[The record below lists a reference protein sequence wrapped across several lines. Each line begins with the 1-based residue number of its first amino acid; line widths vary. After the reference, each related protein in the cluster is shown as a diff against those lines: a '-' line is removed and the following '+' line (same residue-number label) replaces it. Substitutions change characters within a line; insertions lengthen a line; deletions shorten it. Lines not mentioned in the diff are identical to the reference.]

1 MAGLIPQSF
10 IDDLLDRV
18 DIVDVVDTRVKLK
31 RTGKNYS
38 ACCPFHEEK
47 TPSFTV
53 SPEKQFYY
61 CFGCG
66 ASGNA
71 LGFVMDYERLSFPEA
86 VEQLAR
92 VTGLEV
98 PREVQSEAEVKR
110 EQEKKSIYSLLE
122 KADQFYQ
129 QQLRH
134 HPSKQMAVSYL
145 KGRGLDGKTAKAYG
159 VGFAPP
165 GWDNLLK
172 ALGQKDDDKH
182 LLIQGGMLIHQ
193 EQDKKLY
200 DRFRH
205 RIMFPI
211 RDLRGRVIGFGGR
224 VLGNDKPKYLNSP
237 ETPVF
242 HKGQELYGLYEARLA
257 YRELPRLLV
266 VEGYMDVVSLAQ
278 FGINYGVATL
288 GTACGPDHLEKAFK
302 YTSEVVFCFDGDKAG
317 RSAALRALDASL
329 EAMSDGRTVKFLFLP
344 EGEDPDTLVRQTG
357 PEKFERMIEL
367 AVPLEDYLFDAAAD
381 GLNIR
386 TLEGRAKFSK
396 RAAPLLDRLPKGV
409 FRELMFESLA
419 TRTGLSRNLLQD
431 LISQSDKSESII
443 PKEQP
448 VAHKSAD
455 ELPVQVALPRRDQP
469 IREFQASGLQAQL
482 TTSNRPGHRQHQHQD
497 PNRPPANYPPPDQAV
512 DYAAY
517 EHYGQAQ
524 EAPPANYETVYERQ
538 ERKHRELANPSSK
551 GGFTS
556 GHSSRYLMP
565 PAQKALA
572 LLLSHTELAAL
583 EPNHEIWLAQTDHY
597 QLMLGRLLKVLH
609 ERPHYNLS
617 HLIGYWRGVYGA
629 ENTELLASIAGHDLL
644 QATSALTQPR
654 QDKPAKADYDTQSAF
669 RAALDKL
676 RLQHVHKKSAES
688 LAKIK
693 SADFNQLT
701 KEEREQLVR
710 QALANKLNT
719 PSDED

>member
-47 TPSFTV
+47 TPSFTI

-92 VTGLEV
+92 VAGLEV

-134 HPSKQMAVSYL
+134 HPSKAVAVNYL
-145 KGRGLDGKTAKAYG
+145 KGRGLDGKAAKAYG
-159 VGFAPP
+159 IGFAPP

-172 ALGQKDDDKH
+172 ALGQNDDDKH

-224 VLGNDKPKYLNSP
+224 VLGDDKPKYLNSP

-329 EAMSDGRTVKFLFLP
+329 EAMTDGRTVKFLFLP

-419 TRTGLSRNLLQD
+419 TRTGLSRSLLQE

-443 PKEQP
+443 PKEKS
-448 VAHKSAD
+448 VTHKSAD
-455 ELPVQVALPRRDQP
+455 ELPAQVAMPRRDQP
-469 IREFQASGLQAQL
+469 IQEFQAKPQAAPR
-482 TTSNRPGHRQHQHQD
+482 RPEHHPRQI
-497 PNRPPANYPPPDQAV
+497 PSTPPANYLPADQTA
-512 DYAAY
+512 DYDIY

-524 EAPPANYETVYERQ
+524 DAPPADYETLYEHP
-538 ERKHRELANPSSK
+538 ERKHRGQSNK
-551 GGFTS
+551 GGFTADRP
-556 GHSSRYLMP
+556 SRYLMP

-572 LLLSHTELAAL
+572 LLLGHTELAAL
-583 EPNHEIWLAQTDHY
+583 EPDHDTWLAQTDHH

-629 ENTELLASIAGHDLL
+629 ENTELLAGIAGHDLL
-644 QATSALTQPR
+644 QAASALTQPR
-654 QDKPAKADYDTQSAF
+654 QDKPAKADYDTQTAF
-669 RAALDKL
+669 SAALNKL
-676 RLQHVHKKSAES
+676 RLHQVHKKSAES
-688 LAKIK
+688 LAKLK
-693 SADFNQLT
+693 SADFTQLS

-710 QALANKLNT
+710 QALTNKLQA
-719 PSDED
+719 PPEDNQT

>member
-18 DIVDVVDTRVKLK
+18 DIVDVVDSRVKLK
-31 RTGKNYS
+31 RSGKNYS

-98 PREVQSEAEVKR
+98 PREVQSEAEAKR
-110 EQEKKSIYSLLE
+110 EQEKKSIYSLLAKTDE
-122 KADQFYQ
+122 FYQ
-129 QQLRH
+129 QQLRQ
-134 HPSKQMAVSYL
+134 HPSKHLAVNYL
-145 KGRGLDGKTAKAYG
+145 KNRGLDGKTAKAYG

-172 ALGQKDDDKH
+172 ALGQSDEDNH
-182 LLIQGGMLIHQ
+182 LLIEGGMLIHQ
-193 EQDKKLY
+193 EQEKKLY

-211 RDLRGRVIGFGGR
+211 RDTRGRVIGFGGR
-224 VLGNDKPKYLNSP
+224 VLGDDKPKYLNSP

-278 FGINYGVATL
+278 FGIGYGVATL
-288 GTACGPDHLEKAFK
+288 GTACGPDHLDRAFK
-302 YTSEVVFCFDGDKAG
+302 YTHEVVFCFDGDKAG

-329 EAMSDGRTVKFLFLP
+329 ATMTDGRTVKFLFLP
-344 EGEDPDTLVRQTG
+344 EGEDPDTLVRQIG
-357 PEKFERMIEL
+357 PDKFERMIEL
-367 AVPLEDYLFDAAAD
+367 AVPLEDYLFDAVAE

-386 TLEGRAKFSK
+386 TMEGRASFSK

-409 FRELMFESLA
+409 FRELMFDSLA
-419 TRTGLSRNLLQD
+419 TRTGLNRRLLDELIAEQKAKGEDFIATSTRDTQATSR
-431 LISQSDKSESII
+431 DKSPAE
-443 PKEQP
+443 P
-448 VAHKSAD
+448 
-455 ELPVQVALPRRDQP
+455 LPQVALPRQREAWPKPAQPPAPEPIASHITEEVPPADYHYYYQDQGYQGDQP
-469 IREFQASGLQAQL
+469 PLDNPRQPLASPSRA
-482 TTSNRPGHRQHQHQD
+482 
-497 PNRPPANYPPPDQAV
+497 PA
-512 DYAAY
+512 
-517 EHYGQAQ
+517 
-524 EAPPANYETVYERQ
+524 
-538 ERKHRELANPSSK
+538 SK
-551 GGFTS
+551 
-556 GHSSRYLMP
+556 YLMP
-565 PAQKALA
+565 PARKALA
-572 LLLSHTELAAL
+572 LLLSHPQLASL
-583 EPNHEIWLAQTDHY
+583 EPDHEFWLTQEDSD
-597 QLMLGRLLKVLH
+597 LLLLGRLLKVLH

-617 HLIGYWRGVYGA
+617 HLIGYWRGTYGPD
-629 ENTELLASIAGHDLL
+629 NTEQLAAVAGHDLL
-644 QATSALTQPR
+644 QAATALAQPR
-654 QDKPAKADYDTQSAF
+654 QDKPAKADYDTQASFEGAINT
-669 RAALDKL
+669 L
-676 RLQHVHKKSAES
+676 RRQLVDKKSVQS
-688 LAKIK
+688 LAKLK
-693 SADFNQLT
+693 TTDFTQLS
-701 KEEREQLVR
+701 KAERTRLVQ
-710 QALANKLNT
+710 QALAAKLGAAA
-719 PSDED
+719 PGEPAPPDKV